1 MNLLLTATLLLA
13 SVLPNANAADMGPP
27 GLRGVDTDTAAAAA
41 DGAVASRRRRQLQNS
56 LGDWDVS
63 AGVIEWGE
71 EAEKGDESSVEQL
84 DEELEEEEEEME
96 WGGEVEKGD
105 ESSSFEQLDELEE
118 GEDKQEQEEE
128 DEEEEEE
135 EEGDESLV
143 EQLEELEEVK
153 EEMAAAHLR
162 SVSYYCG
169 CPSCTQATLNQI
181 AGGYSCGARIDWV
194 MKNKGMSQV
203 SACKLVANEYPSICG
218 KCHADRCGSVTP
230 PAPAPSNGVSAGV
243 MTDRDRSWLKEHN
256 DRRSF

>member
-1 MNLLLTATLLLA
+1 VHPHPELAMNLLLTATLLLA
-13 SVLPNANAADMGPP
+13 SVLPNANAANMGAPL
-27 GLRGVDTDTAAAAA
+27 LRGVDTAAAAD

-63 AGVIEWGE
+63 AGVMEWGE

-96 WGGEVEKGD
+96 WGEEVEKGD
-105 ESSSFEQLDELEE
+105 ESSFEQLDELEE
-118 GEDKQEQEEE
+118 GEEKQE
-128 DEEEEEE
+128 EEEEEE

-181 AGGYSCGARIDWV
+181 AGGHSCGARIDWV

>member
-1 MNLLLTATLLLA
+1 MNLLLPASLLLA
-13 SVLPNANAADMGPP
+13 SVLPNANAADVGVP
-27 GLRGVDTDTAAAAA
+27 GLRGVDTAVAA
-41 DGAVASRRRRQLQNS
+41 DGVVASRRHLQNS

-63 AGVIEWGE
+63 AGVMEWGE

-84 DEELEEEEEEME
+84 DEEWKKEEEWEEGKREEE
-96 WGGEVEKGD
+96 VE
-105 ESSSFEQLDELEE
+105 ER
-118 GEDKQEQEEE
+118 
-128 DEEEEEE
+128 
-135 EEGDESLV
+135 DESLV

-181 AGGYSCGARIDWV
+181 AGGYSCGARINWV

-218 KCHADRCGSVTP
+218 KCHADRCGSVSP
-230 PAPAPSNGVSAGV
+230 PRSCWGTNTRCLEGTTCNSCCNGSHWVWHWFGHHC
-243 MTDRDRSWLKEHN
+243 K
-256 DRRSF
+256 

>member
-63 AGVIEWGE
+63 AGVMEWGE

-96 WGGEVEKGD
+96 WGEEVEKGD

-218 KCHADRCGSVTP
+218 KCHADRCGSVT
-230 PAPAPSNGVSAGV
+230 
-243 MTDRDRSWLKEHN
+243 H
-256 DRRSF
+256 